1 MIAWNTEN
9 ERNPSNLLNFMN
21 PGDSMN
27 EIVPPNGKNVI
38 QRNCEVLVI
47 QGMFESEECS
57 GSENYPEAEEN

>member
-1 MIAWNTEN
+1 MITQNTED
-9 ERNPSNLLNFMN
+9 ERNSSNLLNFMN
-21 PGDSMN
+21 PGDSRN
-27 EIVPPNGKNVI
+27 ENVPPNGKNVI